1 MLVRNINDSQH
12 WRSRA
17 AQMRGIAIKMMGTEA
32 AILINDLA
40 DEYDRLAEKAAAPAG
55 IVSRLSA

>member
-1 MLVRNINDSQH
+1 MRVRDINDHQH
-12 WRSRA
+12 WRGRA

-40 DEYDRLAEKAAAPAG
+40 DEYDRLAEKAAAAARVVG
-55 IVSRLSA
+55 RLSA